1 MTIPVGSTAI
11 TSWSSLFTLPSGA
24 KITNLWNGAL
34 AGSGLPYT
42 VANLAYN
49 GAVAAGRLTNDGFTG
64 SGATPSGT
72 VPVTCTAG

>member
-1 MTIPVGSTAI
+1 VTITAGSTAI
-11 TSWSSLFTLPSGA
+11 TSWSTSFTLPSGA

-34 AGSGLPYT
+34 AGSGSPYT
-42 VANLAYN
+42 GANLAYN
-49 GAVAAGRLTNDGFTG
+49 GAVAAGRSTSYGFTG